1 MPSFKINSAGFYTFV
16 FFLLTSLAIQS
27 FAQTGVV
34 TGKVRDAA
42 TAEPLPFANVF
53 INQTTIGTAT
63 DAQGN
68 YTLKNVP
75 MGTNEIVFSFVG
87 YKSYPSKI
95 LIKEEETKQLDIRL
109 QSDDLQL
116 ETVEVKG
123 TRDKEWD
130 KQLKKFEKVFLGTTR
145 FAGSTKILNAWVL
158 DFKETEINGK
168 DVFTATA
175 SKPLEIE
182 NQALGYRMFYY
193 LKSMAS
199 NAEGHNIT
207 GEVRFEEI
215 TTPDSKTEKVWNQNR
230 MDAYNGSFRHL
241 IKSIIA
247 GNAQEQGF
255 NLYTDK
261 SGYENTPYRSAVFST
276 QLDKSIQVFSTRN
289 SVMPGVNK
297 DEFTIPMKQRV
308 EVHYTQKR
316 SQMKVYSD
324 ITYPVSWLQVS
335 GGVIK
340 ANSKGILLN
349 PANVVVSGAMYEA
362 RVADLLPYNYSPGQ
376 TQVVQ
381 VKALDTPLA
390 RKMSRLEEKAYVQTD
405 KPYYYPGEKIWFKAY
420 MNYRTPE
427 LMDSL
432 SRVLYVEL
440 IDPDEKIKQTK
451 IVLIDGGAGDGSF
464 TLPDAMGTGNYYL
477 RAYTQWMLNYGSE
490 KFFVRSIPVL
500 GLYERPAIT
509 SANEI
514 TEPTT
519 SQIKLRM
526 DKTSFQ
532 PHEKIDLDFEL
543 RDQDGSPL
551 FADLSVSVTDMQQV
565 VNVKEV
571 KNILNSFVFSQ
582 EDEKG
587 FSTEVKY
594 PIEFGISLNGQYKN
608 KKDLPSKANFMMV
621 VGGSNKLLPIQSD
634 EKGNFIVSK
643 LQFYDSAEMAFQT
656 VGKNKK
662 FEGKV
667 TLQNREAP
675 TTEKLNPE
683 IAFNT
688 MKVEAVQRVRL
699 SDNIS
704 EETMI
709 QEISVMQEVSTE
721 DNPLYKENVPKV
733 YSKAD
738 FSFSGEEMMKSSR
751 TSLLS
756 ALKGRVPG
764 FIILNGYIRLGGPS
778 SFMGSAASEPMVI
791 LDGVQITSGGT
802 ERLNQINPEIVER
815 VDVIK
820 YGGGAIYG
828 SRGSN
833 GVILVTTKSGVDGVN
848 GQSLADFA
856 QHIKVLGYSSP
867 STFWVPDY
875 SKVKANN
882 EQPDNRS
889 TLYWSPQVITDKIGN
904 ASVTFY
910 ASDISTR
917 YKIVVEGVSAAGD
930 PLRGVF
936 FIDVVK

>member
-1 MPSFKINSAGFYTFV
+1 MRPFKCSFGSLFACVG
-16 FFLLTSLAIQS
+16 LLITALAIQS
-27 FAQTGVV
+27 FAQTSVV

-75 MGTNEIVFSFVG
+75 VGANEIVFSFVG

-95 LIKEEETKQLDIRL
+95 QIKEGETKQLDIRL
-109 QSDDLQL
+109 QSDDVQL

-130 KQLKKFEKVFLGTTR
+130 KQLKKFEKVFLGATK

-182 NQALGYRMFYY
+182 NQALGYRVFYY

-215 TTPDSKTEKVWNQNR
+215 TTSDPKTTKTWNQNR

-247 GNAQEQGF
+247 GNAQEEGF

-261 SGYENTPYRSAVFST
+261 SGYENTPYRSAVFSA
-276 QLDKSIQVFSTRN
+276 QLDKSIQVFSTKN

-297 DEFTIPMKQRV
+297 DEFTIPIKQRV

-349 PANVVVSGAMYEA
+349 PANVMVSGAMYEA
-362 RVADLLPYNYSPGQ
+362 RVADLLPYNYSPDQ
-376 TQVVQ
+376 TQIVNT
-381 VKALDTPLA
+381 LETPLA
-390 RKMSRLEEKAYVQTD
+390 TMMSRKEEKAYVQTD

-420 MNYRTPE
+420 MNYKTPE

-440 IDPDEKIKQTK
+440 IDPDKKVKQTG
-451 IVLIDGGAGDGSF
+451 IILIEGGAGDGSF
-464 TLPDAMGTGNYYL
+464 ILPDAMGTGNYYL
-477 RAYTQWMLNYGSE
+477 RAYTQWMLNYDHE
-490 KFFVRSIPVL
+490 KFFVKSIPVL
-500 GLYERPAIT
+500 GLYERPAIN
-509 SANEI
+509 SANDI

-526 DKTSFQ
+526 DKTSVQ

-551 FADLSVSVTDMQQV
+551 YADLSVSVTDMQQV
-565 VNVKEV
+565 VNVEERKTV
-571 KNILNSFVFSQ
+571 LNSFVFSQ
-582 EDEKG
+582 DPEKG
-587 FSTEVKY
+587 FATEVKY

-608 KKDLPSKANFMMV
+608 KKNLPAKASFMIV
-621 VGGSNKLLPIQSD
+621 VEGSNKILPIQSD
-634 EKGNFIVSK
+634 DKGNFMVNR
-643 LQFYDSAEMAFQT
+643 LQVYDSAEMAFQM

-667 TLQNREAP
+667 TLQNREVP

-683 IAFNT
+683 IDFTA
-688 MKVEAVQRVRL
+688 MKVEAVQRVGIP
-699 SDNIS
+699 DHVS

-709 QEISVMQEVSTE
+709 QEISVIQEVSTE
-721 DNPLYKENVPKV
+721 DDQPYKENVPKV

-738 FSFSGEEMMKSSR
+738 FSFSGEELMRSSR

-764 FIILNGYIRLGGPS
+764 LIVVDGYIRLGGLS
-778 SFMGSAASEPMVI
+778 SFMGSAASEPLII
-791 LDGVQITSGGT
+791 LDGVQVTSGGT
-802 ERLNQINPEIVER
+802 ERLNQINPDMVER

-828 SRGSN
+828 SRGAN
-833 GVILVTTKSGVDGVN
+833 GVIIVTTKSGNDRANSQYVG
-848 GQSLADFA
+848 DFA
-856 QHIKVLGYSSP
+856 QHIKVMGYSSP
-867 STFWVPDY
+867 ATFVAPDY
-875 SKVKANN
+875 SKVKINN
-882 EQPDNRS
+882 DQADNRS
-889 TLYWSPQVITDKIGN
+889 TLYWAPQVITDKIGN
-904 ASVTFY
+904 AAISFY
-910 ASDISTR
+910 AADSPTTYR
-917 YKIVVEGVSAAGD
+917 IVVEGVSANGK
-930 PLRGVF
+930 PVRGVF
-936 FIDVVK
+936 FMEVVK